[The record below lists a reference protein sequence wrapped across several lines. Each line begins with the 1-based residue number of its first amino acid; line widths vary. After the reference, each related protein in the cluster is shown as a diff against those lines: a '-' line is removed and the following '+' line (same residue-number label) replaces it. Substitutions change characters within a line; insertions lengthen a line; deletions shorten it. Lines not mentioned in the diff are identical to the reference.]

1 MTRIAAAAQLCDVV
15 TPIAPRGATRVHLRI
30 GRTADGAPKIDAI
43 GAASDAPTW
52 ARELGLAAEEYVA
65 LAHGAL
71 LELATPE
78 TLEVVIDR
86 GAASPRVVLLAAD
99 GREVADL
106 AVPETAAAR
115 FVFAPALLEALRA
128 AGPELRAR
136 HEALAK
142 ELLGHD
148 DWSWDPAAEL
158 LGLSRGALPWRRWT
172 ARAIASFTTE
182 DGIFTWSSSVPVAR
196 LRAELAAAPG
206 HAALDTP
213 WFPCDEGLAVRLAA
227 WVASRLGARGMYPGA
242 RHERVELLAVVDSP
256 PPGP

>member
-15 TPIAPRGATRVHLRI
+15 TPIAPRGATQIHLRL
-30 GRTADGAPKIDAI
+30 GRTSDGAPKIEAI

-52 ARELGLAAEEYVA
+52 ARELGLATEEYVA

-71 LELATPE
+71 MELANPE
-78 TLEVVIDR
+78 TREVVIR
-86 GAASPRVVLLAAD
+86 GGAAPHVVLLAED

-106 AVPETAAAR
+106 AVPAAAAAR
-115 FVFAPALLEALRA
+115 FVFAPPLLEALRA

-136 HEALAK
+136 HDALGK

-148 DWSWDPAAEL
+148 DWSWDPARAVL
-158 LGLSRGALPWRRWT
+158 SLSRGALPWRRWA
-172 ARAIASFTTE
+172 ARPIATFDTREGT
-182 DGIFTWSSSVPVAR
+182 FAWSEPPEPICR
-196 LRAELAAAPG
+196 ELAAEPG

-213 WFPCDEGLAVRLAA
+213 WFPCDEALAVRLAA
-227 WVASRLGARGMYPGA
+227 WVAWRMGARGMYPGA
-242 RHERVELLAVVDSP
+242 REGRIEFLAVVDSA